1 MWNSVQCMEVHFKR
15 DMNTNLC
22 FKKDRWHHCRP
33 IYSLPS
39 DWAVTPHAFHVPG
52 CKQAAHAQGCHKIAI
67 KLCCTVSWDVIL
79 CNLFVFL
86 KINLCLKV
94 LVIFRCIIRVNL
106 EMELVC
112 ETLVYFNHVNLRV
125 FYWILQCTLIYSFYS
140 HYLSSYL
147 GNYLILL
154 RNSTCVVMKLKFFY
168 QPNKYYMLINCPVL
182 CNEWMNNQKKCV

>member
-33 IYSLPS
+33 IYSLLTELWPPTPFMCQ
-39 DWAVTPHAFHVPG
+39 AVSRLLMHRGAIRLRSNS
-52 CKQAAHAQGCHKIAI
+52 AALLAET
-67 KLCCTVSWDVIL
+67 LYYVI
-79 CNLFVFL
+79 FVFFFN
-86 KINLCLKV
+86 INLCLNV

-154 RNSTCVVMKLKFFY
+154 RNSTCVVMKLKFLL
-168 QPNKYYMLINCPVL
+168 PAK
-182 CNEWMNNQKKCV
+182 